1 MGFLRILSTQ
11 KLLDLSVLLN
21 AEAAQT
27 QIHKLSLIWRKL
39 QENLISVMKKDKV
52 YAQNMAQ
59 KELKKSNENSLV

>member
-27 QIHKLSLIWRKL
+27 QIHKLIWRKL